1 MQPDDTQPGGI
12 SDSVISGDVHHH
24 HYSQQSDAQPQPQPA
39 PQPQHAA
46 QPQPAA
52 QPQVIV
58 VQQPQ
63 QMATGPQIIPTGS
76 RKDTTVAYLLWFFLG
91 WLGIH
96 RFYTGHIG
104 TGVLWLLTGALC
116 GFGWII
122 DIFLIPGMVREA
134 NGRVIIYP

>member
-1 MQPDDTQPGGI
+1 MQPDNTKPGGI

-24 HYSQQSDAQPQPQPA
+24 HYSQQPAAQPQPA

-46 QPQPAA
+46 QPQPAV

-58 VQQPQ
+58 VQPQ
-63 QMATGPQIIPTGS
+63 HMAAGPRVIPAGS
-76 RKDTTVAYLLWFFLG
+76 QKDTTVAYLLWFFLG
-91 WLGIH
+91 LFGIH
-96 RFYTGHIG
+96 RFYTGHIASG
-104 TGVLWLLTGALC
+104 IIWLLTGALC